1 MSDLIE
7 RLKRL
12 SARLTYQRSENSA
25 FSDSLTIDDAIA
37 AIQNARSAALE
48 EAAKVADERGKQ
60 RHCVA
65 KEPYMM
71 VIARSSGDKQRAPVG
86 HPGAL
91 GQLSVMMA
99 NASMTVLCCLGQP
112 DLAPQWQN
120 HTSFQP

>member
-1 MSDLIE
+1 MPKAKQHEHHVYTDW
-7 RLKRL
+7 KR
-12 SARLTYQRSENSA
+12 
-25 FSDSLTIDDAIA
+25 IDGVLYVRCFRCGHLR
-37 AIQNARSAALE
+37 Q
-48 EAAKVADERGKQ
+48 
-60 RHCVA
+60 CVA